1 LSHFRDKD
9 QIEVDFVLE
18 SPLRQVMGIEVKAA
32 ASVQF
37 SDFKG
42 LQKLKTL
49 AGQDFIAGLIL
60 YDGEQALSFGD
71 GLWAVPLAAI

>member
-1 LSHFRDKD
+1 
-9 QIEVDFVLE
+9 
-18 SPLRQVMGIEVKAA
+18 
-32 ASVQF
+32 VQF

-49 AGQDFIAGLIL
+49 AGQDFVTGLVL

-71 GLWAVPLAAI
+71 GLWAVPIAAL